1 MPILKT
7 ISYQLMKQYGKKFSK
22 IRPVIIA
29 LLLLSPFAS
38 QTQSQTQQQPSR
50 EYQVKAVFLF
60 NFAQFVDWPPA
71 SFAGEQAPLVI
82 GILGT
87 NPFGPYLEETV
98 SGEKIS
104 GHPVTVQY
112 FQDEADAKACHILF
126 INLPE
131 MRKRKHAIESLKG
144 NNILTVC
151 EAADFPRQ
159 GGMIR
164 LFTRNNKIKLLIN
177 LEASRAADLV
187 LSSKLLRLADIY
199 KPTETNE

>member
-7 ISYQLMKQYGKKFSK
+7 ISYQLMKHYGNKFGK
-22 IRPVIIA
+22 IRLVIVG
-29 LLLLSPFAS
+29 LLLLGHFSS
-38 QTQSQTQQQPSR
+38 QTQSQTPEQPSR
-50 EYQVKAVFLF
+50 EYQLKAIFLF
-60 NFAQFVDWPPA
+60 NFTQFIDWPPA
-71 SFAGEQAPLVI
+71 SFAGEEAPLII
-82 GILGT
+82 GILGA
-87 NPFGPYLEETV
+87 NPFGSYLEETV
-98 SGEKIS
+98 SGEKIN

-112 FQDEADAKACHILF
+112 FQNEAGAKTCHILF

-131 MRKRKHAIESLKG
+131 TKKRKQAIEAVKE

-151 EAADFPRQ
+151 EAADFSKQ

-177 LEASRAADLV
+177 LEASKAANLV

-199 KPTETNE
+199 KPTVTNE